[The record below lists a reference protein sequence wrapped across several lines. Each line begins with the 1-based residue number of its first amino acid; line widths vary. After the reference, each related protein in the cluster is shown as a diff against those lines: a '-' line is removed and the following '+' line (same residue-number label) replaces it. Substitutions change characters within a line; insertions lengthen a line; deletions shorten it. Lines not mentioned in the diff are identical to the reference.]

1 MSSNALAVL
10 FVHLY
15 RSIGRDIT
23 STYTKLEKLTLMA
36 KKKTIFDDNRVA
48 VQKLTNV
55 IKQDIAHLNKQIGQ
69 LQTIAK
75 YCNHSNT
82 SSNSLI
88 VSGLKERVKG
98 SNRQAILPAFW
109 SNFNP
114 NLQQCPT
121 ISSRCTK
128 LCFEG
133 WNLEDALVGAGCQN

>member
-1 MSSNALAVL
+1 MSSNALSVL
-10 FVHLY
+10 FVHLC
-15 RSIGRDIT
+15 RSIGKDIT

-55 IKQDIAHLNKQIGQ
+55 IKQDIAPLNKQIGQ

-98 SNRQAILPAFW
+98 SNRQAIQHSGPTSIQTCNSVQQFQAGAQ
-109 SNFNP
+109 SYV
-114 NLQQCPT
+114 LQ
-121 ISSRCTK
+121 
-128 LCFEG
+128 
-133 WNLEDALVGAGCQN
+133 AGT

>member
-10 FVHLY
+10 FVHLC
-15 RSIGRDIT
+15 RSIGKDIT
-23 STYTKLEKLTLMA
+23 STYTKLEKLTLLA

-75 YCNHSNT
+75 YCNNSNT

-98 SNRQAILPAFW
+98 SNRQAIQHSGPTSIQTCNSVQQFQAGAQ
-109 SNFNP
+109 SYV
-114 NLQQCPT
+114 LQ
-121 ISSRCTK
+121 
-128 LCFEG
+128 
-133 WNLEDALVGAGCQN
+133 AGT

>member
-1 MSSNALAVL
+1 
-10 FVHLY
+10 
-15 RSIGRDIT
+15 
-23 STYTKLEKLTLMA
+23 MA

-55 IKQDIAHLNKQIGQ
+55 IKQDIGHLNKQIGQ

-98 SNRQAILPAFW
+98 SRRQAILPATSSILVQLQSKLATM
-109 SNFNP
+109 SNNFK
-114 NLQQCPT
+114 QVHKV
-121 ISSRCTK
+121 I
-128 LCFEG
+128 F
-133 WNLEDALVGAGCQN
+133 

>member
-1 MSSNALAVL
+1 MSSNALSVL
-10 FVHLY
+10 FVHLC
-15 RSIGRDIT
+15 RSIGKDIT

-88 VSGLKERVKG
+88 VSGLKETVKG
-98 SNRQAILPAFW
+98 STRQAILPAFW
-109 SNFNP
+109 SNFNS

-121 ISSRCTK
+121 GSSRCT
-128 LCFEG
+128 
-133 WNLEDALVGAGCQN
+133 